1 MSSDGAVARPTADG
15 PSGAG
20 SPPGRQRHPVE
31 AVDRGNDTPA
41 APAALPAQAPPVAA
55 AAAKGAGERRD
66 YRPGYEVVA
75 ERILE
80 FIAEARL
87 VAGDRLPTENDLAQR
102 LDTSRAVVREAV
114 KILSALGRVR
124 AHKGRG
130 LFVADDE
137 GMLITSRWG
146 GFFRPVDLDHVLM
159 LFEFRRVQEMAA
171 SSLAATR
178 ATPAELRT
186 IEVAMQQ
193 CRHGFV
199 HGQVDVFNQADED
212 FHAAVATASHNTFLV
227 SAVRDARRLQRQSS
241 AIGIHDMLGEGTES
255 AVVEHE
261 VIYRAIRDGR
271 PDEAAE
277 ATAAH
282 LDRTLE
288 DYRRE
293 IQRRL
298 FG

>member
-1 MSSDGAVARPTADG
+1 M
-15 PSGAG
+15 
-20 SPPGRQRHPVE
+20 
-31 AVDRGNDTPA
+31 NDTPA
-41 APAALPAQAPPVAA
+41 VPAVVN
-55 AAAKGAGERRD
+55 GADERRD

-80 FIAEARL
+80 FIAEERL
-87 VAGDRLPTENDLAQR
+87 VSGDRMPTENDLAQR

-137 GMLITSRWG
+137 GMLISSRWG

-171 SSLAATR
+171 ARLAATR
-178 ATPAELRT
+178 ATPAELRS

-193 CRHGFV
+193 CRHGYV
-199 HGQVDVFNQADED
+199 HGEVEVFNQGDDD
-212 FHAAVATASHNTFLV
+212 FHAAVAAASHNTFLG

-241 AIGIHDMLGEGTES
+241 AIGIHSTLGEGTPA
-255 AVVEHE
+255 AVEEHE
-261 VIYRAIRDGR
+261 AIYRAIRDGH

>member
-1 MSSDGAVARPTADG
+1 MK
-15 PSGAG
+15 
-20 SPPGRQRHPVE
+20 
-31 AVDRGNDTPA
+31 DTPA
-41 APAALPAQAPPVAA
+41 VAA
-55 AAAKGAGERRD
+55 VVNGSDERRD

-80 FIAEARL
+80 FIAESRL
-87 VAGDRLPTENDLAQR
+87 VPGDRMPTENDLAQQ

-130 LFVADDE
+130 LFVADDD

-171 SSLAATR
+171 ARLSATR

-193 CRHGFV
+193 CRHGYV
-199 HGQVDVFNQADED
+199 NGEVDVFNQADDE
-212 FHAAVATASHNTFLV
+212 FHAAVAVASHNTFLG

-241 AIGIHDMLGEGTES
+241 AIGIHDTFGEGTAA
-255 AVVEHE
+255 AVQEHE
-261 VIYRAIRDGR
+261 AIYRAIRDGR
-271 PDEAAE
+271 PEEAAQ
-277 ATAAH
+277 ATAIH

>member
-1 MSSDGAVARPTADG
+1 MK
-15 PSGAG
+15 
-20 SPPGRQRHPVE
+20 
-31 AVDRGNDTPA
+31 DTPA
-41 APAALPAQAPPVAA
+41 VAA
-55 AAAKGAGERRD
+55 VANGGGERRD
-66 YRPGYEVVA
+66 YRPGYEIVA

-87 VAGDRLPTENDLAQR
+87 VPGDRMPTENDLAQQ

-114 KILSALGRVR
+114 KILSALGRIR

-137 GMLITSRWG
+137 GMLVAGRWG

-171 SSLAATR
+171 SRLAATR

-186 IEVAMQQ
+186 IEIAMQQ
-193 CRHGFV
+193 CRHGFA
-199 HGQVDVFNQADED
+199 HGEVDVFNQADDD
-212 FHAAVATASHNTFLV
+212 FHAAVATASHNTFLG

-241 AIGIHDMLGEGTES
+241 AIGIHDSFGEGTAA
-255 AVVEHE
+255 AVEEHDA
-261 VIYRAIRDGR
+261 IYRAIRDGR
-271 PDEAAE
+271 PEEAAE
-277 ATAAH
+277 ATAVH

>member
-1 MSSDGAVARPTADG
+1 MDDTPAIEAASPT
-15 PSGAG
+15 
-20 SPPGRQRHPVE
+20 QVL
-31 AVDRGNDTPA
+31 PA
-41 APAALPAQAPPVAA
+41 APAAVS
-55 AAAKGAGERRD
+55 GTDERRD
-66 YRPGYEVVA
+66 YRPGYEIVA

-80 FIAEARL
+80 YIAEERL
-87 VAGDRLPTENDLAQR
+87 APGDRLPTEIDLAQT
-102 LDTSRAVVREAV
+102 LSTSRAVVREAV

-137 GMLITSRWG
+137 GMLVTSRWG
-146 GFFRPVDLDHVLM
+146 GFFRPVDIDHVLM
-159 LFEFRRVQEMAA
+159 LFEFRRVQEMSA

-178 ATPAELRT
+178 ATPSELRT
-186 IEVAMQQ
+186 IEVAMEQ
-193 CRHGFV
+193 CRHGVV

-212 FHAAVATASHNTFLV
+212 FHAAVSAASHNTFLV

-241 AIGIHDMLGEGTES
+241 AIGIHDTLGENAGA
-255 AVVEHE
+255 AVEEHE
-261 VIYRAIRDGR
+261 AIYRAIRDGR
-271 PDEAAE
+271 PDEAAA

>member
-1 MSSDGAVARPTADG
+1 M
-15 PSGAG
+15 
-20 SPPGRQRHPVE
+20 
-31 AVDRGNDTPA
+31 NDTPA
-41 APAALPAQAPPVAA
+41 TRAALPAQALPAA
-55 AAAKGAGERRD
+55 TAAVNGSDERRD
-66 YRPGYEVVA
+66 YRPGYEIVA
-75 ERILE
+75 ERLLE
-80 FIAEARL
+80 YIAEERL
-87 VAGDRLPTENDLAQR
+87 VAGDRLPTENDLAQT
-102 LDTSRAVVREAV
+102 LNTSRAVVREAV

-146 GFFRPVDLDHVLM
+146 GFFRPVDIDHVLM
-159 LFEFRRVQEMAA
+159 LFEFRRVQEMTA

-178 ATPAELRT
+178 ATPSELRS
-186 IEVAMQQ
+186 IEIAVEQ
-193 CRHGFV
+193 CRHGFTQ
-199 HGQVDVFNQADED
+199 GRADVFNQADDD
-212 FHAAVATASHNTFLV
+212 FHAALTAASHNTFLV

-241 AIGIHDMLGEGTES
+241 AIGIHDTLGENTRS
-255 AVVEHE
+255 AVEEHE
-261 VIYRAIRDGR
+261 AIYRAIRDGR
-271 PDEAAE
+271 PEEAAE

>member
-1 MSSDGAVARPTADG
+1 MK
-15 PSGAG
+15 
-20 SPPGRQRHPVE
+20 
-31 AVDRGNDTPA
+31 DTPA
-41 APAALPAQAPPVAA
+41 VAA
-55 AAAKGAGERRD
+55 VMNGSDERRD

-80 FIAEARL
+80 FIAESRL
-87 VAGDRLPTENDLAQR
+87 VPGDRMPTENDLAQQ

-137 GMLITSRWG
+137 GMLVTSRWG

-171 SSLAATR
+171 VRLAATR

-193 CRHGFV
+193 CRHGYT
-199 HGQVDVFNQADED
+199 HGEVEVFNQADDD
-212 FHAAVATASHNTFLV
+212 FHAAVAAASHNTFLG

-241 AIGIHDMLGEGTES
+241 AIGIHDSFGDGTAA
-255 AVVEHE
+255 AVEEHE
-261 VIYRAIRDGR
+261 AIYRAIRDGR

>member
-1 MSSDGAVARPTADG
+1 MKS
-15 PSGAG
+15 
-20 SPPGRQRHPVE
+20 
-31 AVDRGNDTPA
+31 TPA
-41 APAALPAQAPPVAA
+41 AAAVVN
-55 AAAKGAGERRD
+55 GSGERRD

-80 FIAEARL
+80 FIAESRL
-87 VAGDRLPTENDLAQR
+87 VPGDRMPTENDLAQQ

-137 GMLITSRWG
+137 GMLVTSRWG

-171 SSLAATR
+171 ARLAATR

-186 IEVAMQQ
+186 IEVAMEQ
-193 CRHGFV
+193 CRHGYA
-199 HGQVDVFNQADED
+199 HGDVDVFNQADDD
-212 FHAAVATASHNTFLV
+212 FHAALAAASHNTFLG

-241 AIGIHDMLGEGTES
+241 AIGIHDSFGEGTAA
-255 AVVEHE
+255 AVEEHE
-261 VIYRAIRDGR
+261 AIYRAIRDGR

-277 ATAAH
+277 ATAVH

>member
-1 MSSDGAVARPTADG
+1 MK
-15 PSGAG
+15 
-20 SPPGRQRHPVE
+20 
-31 AVDRGNDTPA
+31 DTPA
-41 APAALPAQAPPVAA
+41 VASVVN
-55 AAAKGAGERRD
+55 GTDERRD

-87 VAGDRLPTENDLAQR
+87 VPGDRMPTENDLAQQR
-102 LDTSRAVVREAV
+102 NTSRAVVREAV

-130 LFVADDE
+130 LFVADDD
-137 GMLITSRWG
+137 GMLISSRWG

-171 SSLAATR
+171 ARLAATR
-178 ATPAELRT
+178 ATPAELRAV
-186 IEVAMQQ
+186 EVAMQQ
-193 CRHGFV
+193 CRHGYA
-199 HGQVDVFNQADED
+199 HGDVDVFNKGDDD
-212 FHAAVATASHNTFLV
+212 FHAAVAAASHNTFLG

-241 AIGIHDMLGEGTES
+241 AIGIHDSLGEGTAA
-255 AVVEHE
+255 AVEEHE
-261 VIYRAIRDGR
+261 AIYRAIRDGR

-277 ATAAH
+277 ATAVH

>member
-1 MSSDGAVARPTADG
+1 M
-15 PSGAG
+15 
-20 SPPGRQRHPVE
+20 E
-31 AVDRGNDTPA
+31 NTPA
-41 APAALPAQAPPVAA
+41 TEAPLSAQAPPAA
-55 AAAKGAGERRD
+55 AAQTDAKEERSD
-66 YRPGYEVVA
+66 YRPGYEIVA

-80 FIAEARL
+80 FIAESRL
-87 VAGDRLPTENDLAQR
+87 EPGDRMPTENDLAQR

-159 LFEFRRVQEMAA
+159 LFEFRRVQEVAA

-186 IEVAMQQ
+186 VEVAMQQ
-193 CRHGFV
+193 CRHGFT
-199 HGQVDVFNQADED
+199 HGEVDVFNQGDED
-212 FHAAVATASHNTFLV
+212 FHMAVAAASHNAFLV

-241 AIGIHDMLGEGTES
+241 AIGIHDTFSDHTAS
-255 AVVEHE
+255 AVEEHE
-261 VIYRAIRDGR
+261 AIYRAIRDGR
-271 PDEAAE
+271 PDEAGE
-277 ATAAH
+277 ATAVH

>member
-1 MSSDGAVARPTADG
+1 M
-15 PSGAG
+15 
-20 SPPGRQRHPVE
+20 
-31 AVDRGNDTPA
+31 NDTPA
-41 APAALPAQAPPVAA
+41 AQEALPTQAPPVAA
-55 AAAKGAGERRD
+55 AAVNSADERRD

-75 ERILE
+75 ERIIE

-102 LDTSRAVVREAV
+102 LNTSRAVVREAV

-137 GMLITSRWG
+137 GLLVTSRWG
-146 GFFRPVDLDHVLM
+146 GFFRPVDLDHVFM

-193 CRHGFV
+193 CRHGFA
-199 HGQVDVFNQADED
+199 HGQVGVFNKADED
-212 FHAAVATASHNTFLV
+212 FHMAVAAASHNTFLV

-241 AIGIHDMLGEGTES
+241 AIGIHDTLGEGTES

-271 PDEAAE
+271 PDEAAQ

>member
-1 MSSDGAVARPTADG
+1 MD
-15 PSGAG
+15 
-20 SPPGRQRHPVE
+20 
-31 AVDRGNDTPA
+31 DTPA
-41 APAALPAQAPPVAA
+41 IEATLPAQAPPAA
-55 AAAKGAGERRD
+55 PAAVNGSAERRD
-66 YRPGYEVVA
+66 YRPGYEIVA

-80 FIAEARL
+80 YIAEARM
-87 VAGDRLPTENDLAQR
+87 VAGDRLPTEIDLAQT
-102 LDTSRAVVREAV
+102 LNTSRAVVREAV

-146 GFFRPVDLDHVLM
+146 GFFRPVDIDHVLM
-159 LFEFRRVQEMAA
+159 LFEFRRVQEMSA

-178 ATPAELRT
+178 ATPSELRT
-186 IEVAMQQ
+186 IEVAMEQ

-212 FHAAVATASHNTFLV
+212 FHAAVTAASHNTFLA

-241 AIGIHDMLGEGTES
+241 AIGIHDSFSEHTGA
-255 AVVEHE
+255 AVEEHE
-261 VIYRAIRDGR
+261 AIYRAIRDGR
-271 PDEAAE
+271 PEEAAQ
-277 ATAAH
+277 AAAVH

>member
-1 MSSDGAVARPTADG
+1 M
-15 PSGAG
+15 
-20 SPPGRQRHPVE
+20 
-31 AVDRGNDTPA
+31 NDTPA
-41 APAALPAQAPPVAA
+41 AQEALPTQAPPVAA
-55 AAAKGAGERRD
+55 AAVNSADGRRD

-75 ERILE
+75 ERILD

-102 LDTSRAVVREAV
+102 LNTSRAVVREAV

-137 GMLITSRWG
+137 GLLITSRWG

-159 LFEFRRVQEMAA
+159 LFEFRRVQETAA

-199 HGQVDVFNQADED
+199 HGQVGMFNKADED
-212 FHAAVATASHNTFLV
+212 FHMAVAAASHNTFLV

-241 AIGIHDMLGEGTES
+241 AIGIHDTLGEGTES

-271 PDEAAE
+271 PDEAAQ

>member
-1 MSSDGAVARPTADG
+1 MK
-15 PSGAG
+15 
-20 SPPGRQRHPVE
+20 
-31 AVDRGNDTPA
+31 DTPA
-41 APAALPAQAPPVAA
+41 VAA
-55 AAAKGAGERRD
+55 VVNGAVERSD
-66 YRPGYEVVA
+66 YRPGYEIVA

-80 FIAEARL
+80 FIAQSRL
-87 VAGDRLPTENDLAQR
+87 VPGDRMPTENDLAQQ

-171 SSLAATR
+171 SRLAATR

-193 CRHGFV
+193 CRHGYV
-199 HGQVDVFNQADED
+199 HGEVDVFNQGDED
-212 FHAAVATASHNTFLV
+212 FHAAVAAASHNTFLG

-241 AIGIHDMLGEGTES
+241 AIGIHDSLGEGTAA
-255 AVVEHE
+255 AVEEHE
-261 VIYRAIRDGR
+261 AIYRAIRDGH

-277 ATAAH
+277 ATAVH